1 MHEYLY
7 KSPKEINPISETLQ
21 HTQLC
26 FWRKII
32 VKSQHRGKSSS
43 SRIEAPQKDKIE
55 IKEIPG
61 ERERG
66 DLASNTQ
73 CPLHNVAENKH
84 EKHTFMGFPPEG

>member
-1 MHEYLY
+1 MNIFTKVL
-7 KSPKEINPISETLQ
+7 KRLTLFLR
-21 HTQLC
+21 HYNIHSYA
-26 FWRKII
+26 FGGKII

-84 EKHTFMGFPPEG
+84 EKHTFMSFPPEG